1 MITERVA
8 IKIQFY
14 DLDPMRVVWHGNYP
28 RFLEQA
34 RSALFAKIGFGYAQ
48 MAQSKYVW
56 PIVGL
61 QIKYV
66 RPIRL
71 DHTIEVAATLVE
83 YDPRLKIKYVIT
95 DIATGEVLTGAHTI
109 QVTVDRATNEL
120 CYETPAAFVEIVK
133 KFLCVSR

>member
-14 DLDPMRVVWHGNYP
+14 DLDPMQVVWHGNYP

-34 RSALFAKIGFGYAQ
+34 RSALFAKVGFGHAE
-48 MAQSKYVW
+48 MAQSKYAW

-66 RPIRL
+66 RPLLPDR
-71 DHTIEVAATLVE
+71 TIDVTATLME
-83 YDPRLKIKYVIT
+83 YDPRIRIKYVIT
-95 DIATGEVLTGAHTI
+95 DNATGELLTRAQTI
-109 QVTVDRATNEL
+109 QVTVERATNEL
-120 CYETPAAFVEIVK
+120 CYETPAAFVEVVK
-133 KFLCVSR
+133 RWRCDSQ

>member
-1 MITERVA
+1 MIMERVA

-34 RSALFAKIGFGYAQ
+34 RSALFVKIGFGYAQ

-71 DHTIEVAATLVE
+71 DHTIEVTATLVE
-83 YDPRLKIKYVIT
+83 YDPRIKIKYVIT
-95 DIATGEVLTGAHTI
+95 DTATGEVLTRAHTI
-109 QVTVDRATNEL
+109 QVTVDRETNEL
-120 CYETPAAFVEIVK
+120 CYESPATFVEIVK
-133 KFLCVSR
+133 RSLCASR

>member
-1 MITERVA
+1 VITARVT

-14 DLDPMRVVWHGNYP
+14 DLDPMRVVWHGNYA

-34 RSALFAKIGFGYAQ
+34 RSALFETLGFGYEQA
-48 MAQSKYVW
+48 ARSKYAC

-66 RPIRL
+66 RPIL
-71 DHTIEVAATLVE
+71 PVQMIEVTATLVE
-83 YDPRLKIKYVIT
+83 YDPRIKIKYVIN
-95 DIATGEVLTGAHTI
+95 DAATGELLTRAHTI

-120 CYETPAAFVEIVK
+120 CYETPAAFVEKVK
-133 KFLCVSR
+133 QTLCAQR

>member
-1 MITERVA
+1 MITARVA

-34 RSALFAKIGFGYAQ
+34 RSALFATLGFGYPELAR
-48 MAQSKYVW
+48 SKFAC

-66 RPIRL
+66 GPIL
-71 DHTIEVAATLVE
+71 PEHTIDVTATLVE
-83 YDPRLKIKYVIT
+83 YDPRIKIKYVIT
-95 DIATGEVLTGAHTI
+95 DAATGKVLTKAHTI
-109 QVTVDRATNEL
+109 QVTVDRTTDEL
-120 CYETPAAFVEIVK
+120 CYESPAVFVERVK
-133 KFLCVSR
+133 QKLCTVR